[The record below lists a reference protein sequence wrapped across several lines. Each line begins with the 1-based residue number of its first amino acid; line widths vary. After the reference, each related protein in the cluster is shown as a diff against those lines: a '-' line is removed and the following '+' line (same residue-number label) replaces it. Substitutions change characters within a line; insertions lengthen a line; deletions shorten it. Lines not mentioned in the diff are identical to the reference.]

1 MQLTGKPELNHG
13 CHALYRVIATFTTPR
28 KEFRGQSFV
37 WTEFRVDR
45 VSCGQSFV
53 WTEFRVDRVS
63 CGQSFVDKSFVDKSF
78 VEFRG
83 GVSGRRNHC

>member
-53 WTEFRVDRVS
+53 DK
-63 CGQSFVDKSFVDKSF
+63 SFVDKSFVDKSF